1 MLLLLDA
8 CVWGGAREA
17 LSSAGHDVVW
27 AGEWLEDPGDIEILD
42 RALAEERVLVTLDK
56 DFGELA
62 VFHEIPHSGIIRL
75 VNWPAGRQAEVCLM
89 VLDRF
94 GEELQQGALVTAE
107 PGRVRIRP
115 Q

>member
-8 CVWGGAREA
+8 CVWGGAKEA
-17 LSSAGHDVVW
+17 LSGAGHDVVW
-27 AGEWLEDPGDIEILD
+27 AGEWSEDPGDIEILE

-62 VFHEIPHSGIIRL
+62 VFHGIPHSGIIRL
-75 VNWPAGRQAEVCLM
+75 IRWSAGRQAEACLM
-89 VLDRF
+89 VLDRY

-115 Q
+115 R